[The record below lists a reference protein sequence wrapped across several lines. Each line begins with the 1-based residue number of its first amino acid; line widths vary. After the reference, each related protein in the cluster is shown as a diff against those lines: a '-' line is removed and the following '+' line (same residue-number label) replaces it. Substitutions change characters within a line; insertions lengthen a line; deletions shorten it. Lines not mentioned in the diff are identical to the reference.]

1 LLISKKYITF
11 AQELIKISKNILI
24 MEENKNKILLVIDAQ
39 YDFINGSLAVNG
51 AEEKMSR
58 LADFINKNGS
68 KYKMIILTADWHT
81 VDHMSFIVNGG
92 PWPTHC
98 VQHTVGAAIYQPII
112 EASFNNTSTIVLTKG
127 DINTVEEYSI
137 MDNYYSSKKM
147 LYHLDKDDVKQVD
160 VCGIANEYC
169 VLETVKSLNEKFKLG
184 DKLNIL
190 SEFVAQISEDKLSA
204 YAKEK
209 NIRIV

>member
-1 LLISKKYITF
+1 
-11 AQELIKISKNILI
+11 

-51 AEEKMSR
+51 AEEKMSK
-58 LADFINKNGS
+58 LANFINKNGS
-68 KYKMIILTADWHT
+68 KYKMVILTADWHP

-92 PWPTHC
+92 IWPTHC

-137 MDNYYSSKKM
+137 MDNYYSSKKV
-147 LYHLDKDDVKQVD
+147 LYHLDKDDVERID

-184 DKLNIL
+184 EKLNIL
-190 SEFVAQISEDKLSA
+190 SEFVAQIGEDKLSS
-204 YAKEK
+204 YANEK
-209 NIRIV
+209 NIKIV

>member
-1 LLISKKYITF
+1 
-11 AQELIKISKNILI
+11 

-51 AEEKMSR
+51 AEEKMSK

-68 KYKMIILTADWHT
+68 KYKMIILTADWHPIN
-81 VDHMSFIVNGG
+81 HMSFIVNGG
-92 PWPTHC
+92 TWQTHC
-98 VQHTVGAAIYQPII
+98 VQHTVGAAIYQPIV
-112 EASFNNTSTIVLTKG
+112 EASFNNTTTIVLTKG
-127 DINTVEEYSI
+127 DISTVEEYSI
-137 MDNYYSSKKM
+137 MDNYHSSKKV
-147 LYHLDKDDVKQVD
+147 LFHLDKDDVEQVD

-184 DKLNIL
+184 GKLNIL

-204 YAKEK
+204 YANEN
-209 NIRIV
+209 NIKIV